1 MSIIRK
7 YALKVTIAALTAV
20 DIRRIGR
27 AYRQRIYRQYGKP
40 WGWFSINK
48 NIDDCEYAVEL
59 ICFPATEKR

>member
-7 YALKVTIAALTAV
+7 YALKVTIAALSAV

-48 NIDDCEYAVEL
+48 NSDDYEYAVEL